1 MSGLRS
7 FGALGP
13 LGARGRLG
21 GRIGRIALPAMLV
34 GELAG
39 DKLPAIPPR
48 SDPLSVA
55 GRLATGALAGWTVG
69 GREGAR
75 LGATGAAA
83 TTYASERARAILA
96 GRTGLPDPLLG
107 VAEDALA
114 VGVAVA
120 ASRDAVPPD
129 AAPPGAAPAAESGAR
144 PPGRTSPLAAAARG
158 LAAAAVGTAAMTTGQ
173 TAYHR
178 ATGSRP
184 SGTPGKVGR
193 RLVHGVLHRRV
204 PRSRRHALNQS
215 MHVLYGTSWG
225 VPFGLAA
232 GSRRGAASPAGGLAF
247 GAVVWA
253 FGLAQLTAL
262 KLAPPPSDQ
271 PPASLGIDL
280 GFHLLYGAAT
290 QAAYRAL
297 VPRSSWT
304 T

>member
-1 MSGLRS
+1 
-7 FGALGP
+7 
-13 LGARGRLG
+13 
-21 GRIGRIALPAMLV
+21 MLV
-34 GELAG
+34 GELGG

-120 ASRDAVPPD
+120 ASRDL
-129 AAPPGAAPAAESGAR
+129 APRVAPAAEPGAR
-144 PPGRTSPLAAAARG
+144 PPGRPSPLAAAARG

-178 ATGSRP
+178 ATGARP

-204 PRSRRHALNQS
+204 PRSRRHALNQA
-215 MHVLYGTSWG
+215 MHVLYGASWG

-232 GSRRGAASPAGGLAF
+232 GSRRGAPSPAGGLAF

-262 KLAPPPSDQ
+262 KLTPPPSDQ

-280 GFHLLYGAAT
+280 GFHLVYGAAT